1 MQGLVVDAKNAVWRS
16 HSECA
21 REAEGA
27 LWGRIIIIR
36 PGRCC
41 PRLLVSSSAAVA
53 SVEPAHEWVL
63 VPKAANWLIVVQCHC
78 GSGEPR
84 AFAAGCRPK
93 KSKASRSA
101 SL

>member
-1 MQGLVVDAKNAVWRS
+1 
-16 HSECA
+16 
-21 REAEGA
+21 
-27 LWGRIIIIR
+27 
-36 PGRCC
+36 
-41 PRLLVSSSAAVA
+41 VA